1 MRWLSWALAMIPF
14 LFVVQTLLVG
24 LSGATQSETGESV
37 RSLIFR
43 AQWVTVLSWLIHPLS
58 EASAV
63 GAIQVGYCC
72 SDVISK
78 FGVGFIIY
86 GITSAKSAQ
95 DEGEGLIP
103 K

>member
-1 MRWLSWALAMIPF
+1 M
-14 LFVVQTLLVG
+14 
-24 LSGATQSETGESV
+24 
-37 RSLIFR
+37 
-43 AQWVTVLSWLIHPLS
+43 LSWLTYPLS
-58 EASAV
+58 EASSV
-63 GAIQVGYCC
+63 VAIQVGYCC